1 LLQKELNW
9 LYITIVK
16 VPGAESEKTLAE
28 VQALGAEAFL
38 FQGDLTKVD
47 NIAKFFDE
55 TISRFGGV
63 ILRSIRRNGT
73 EKAIFRNYRSRI

>member
-1 LLQKELNW
+1 LPEE
-9 LYITIVK
+9 VK
-16 VPGAESEKTLAE
+16 TWWIIKQRFCCKRSKLAIHYNSESSRAESEKTLAE

-47 NIAKFFDE
+47 NITKFFDE

-63 ILRSIRRNGT
+63 ILRSIR
-73 EKAIFRNYRSRI
+73 